1 MNGVD
6 AFGVS
11 VLNTPV
17 SDVCVECHV
26 NRAQRPRVICLPC
39 LEAQRRDADADDVDH
54 ASEQLLEHGAAM
66 GSSALDGLVIFRAA
80 GRTTGA
86 AVFGQQPQSSSNEF
100 DDGDDFDPPP
110 PPGPGPAVP
119 RGAGSGRRRPT
130 PAGIMHPKAAT
141 FIVPNKPKTST
152 LFSGEEPAG
161 RASDEYVNVTL
172 TPKHV
177 PVSATAASAGQSRRA
192 TAFGP
197 LRDDTQLP
205 PAAPPPAPKAALNVA
220 FVDDD
225 DDNDDDDPP
234 PPPPPASEYGSTS
247 AALARHASAGE
258 DNYSSTAAMFAAM
271 NAAAQ
276 AAAGAPG
283 SSANYASIQPLAGTA
298 PRSEYT
304 AIQPLESRTAE
315 YTGLAA
321 NEFFVA
327 PQKPLPQ
334 RTPARGR
341 GSPAA
346 PPSPTPGVGSAA
358 RGLPARRGVPV
369 TAAPSTVRRPPAPL
383 GSTHPPLSAPPS
395 VPPSSSQQQQQQ
407 QQQQAPAAPS
417 LPSWDVRNAGEAS
430 ARRAPLRR
438 ADSDDIDPPPPP
450 PPADAS
456 DSPAAAPRR
465 VITYEQFPRRNQ
477 QYVSLGPE
485 GIKPIAD
492 APAAPPVSSRK
503 PAPVAAAPNQY
514 GSLGHVLAP
523 LNYATLS
530 QSEQVTP
537 ARK

>member
-1 MNGVD
+1 
-6 AFGVS
+6 
-11 VLNTPV
+11 
-17 SDVCVECHV
+17 
-26 NRAQRPRVICLPC
+26 
-39 LEAQRRDADADDVDH
+39 
-54 ASEQLLEHGAAM
+54 
-66 GSSALDGLVIFRAA
+66 
-80 GRTTGA
+80 
-86 AVFGQQPQSSSNEF
+86 
-100 DDGDDFDPPP
+100 
-110 PPGPGPAVP
+110 
-119 RGAGSGRRRPT
+119 
-130 PAGIMHPKAAT
+130 MHPKAAT
-141 FIVPNKPKTST
+141 FIVPNKPKMST

-161 RASDEYVNVTL
+161 RAFSDEYVNVTL

-205 PAAPPPAPKAALNVA
+205 PAALPPAPKAALNVA

-234 PPPPPASEYGSTS
+234 PPPASEYASTS

-258 DNYSSTAAMFAAM
+258 DNYSSTAAVFAAM

-276 AAAGAPG
+276 AAAGGPG
-283 SSANYASIQPLAGTA
+283 SSSANYSSIQPLAGTA

-304 AIQPLESRTAE
+304 TIQPLESRTAE

-346 PPSPTPGVGSAA
+346 PPSPTPSPMPPMGAGSAA

-369 TAAPSTVRRPPAPL
+369 TAALATVRRPPAPL

-407 QQQQAPAAPS
+407 QQQQQHQQAPAAPP
-417 LPSWDVRNAGEAS
+417 LPSWDVRNAGDAS
-430 ARRAPLRR
+430 TRRAPLRR
-438 ADSDDIDPPPPP
+438 ADSDDIEPPPP

-492 APAAPPVSSRK
+492 APAATAAAPPVSSRK

-514 GSLGHVLAP
+514 GSIGHVLAP